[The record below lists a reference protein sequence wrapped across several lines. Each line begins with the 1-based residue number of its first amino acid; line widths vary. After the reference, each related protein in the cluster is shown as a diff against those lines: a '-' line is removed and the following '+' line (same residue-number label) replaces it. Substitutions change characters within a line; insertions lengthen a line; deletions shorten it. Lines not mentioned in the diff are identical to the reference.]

1 MNATTTAERRSRAQS
16 PNRPTPVGYCANCG
30 STGACQSHRRTGTI
44 DECSN
49 QHPRPI
55 TLAWHQ
61 QETRS
66 AAVKAMTMAEAKDLL
81 DLFTYHSP
89 DAFDRLTRLIGSRS
103 AREKAAYAA
112 YASYAADLGRPGA
125 GHFLF
130 GVGLVGK
137 DVAK

>member
-1 MNATTTAERRSRAQS
+1 MNATIAAERRSRVQS

-49 QHPRPI
+49 HHPRPI

-66 AAVKAMTMAEAKDLL
+66 AAVKAMTMGEAKHLL

-89 DAFDRLTRLIGSRS
+89 DAFDRFTNLNG
-103 AREKAAYAA
+103 AY
-112 YASYAADLGRPGA
+112 PGA
-125 GHFLF
+125 EHPLF
-130 GVGLVGK
+130 GVGLFGAGLGGK

>member
-1 MNATTTAERRSRAQS
+1 MNATTAAERRSKAQS

-30 STGACQSHRRTGTI
+30 STGACKSRRRTGTI

-66 AAVKAMTMAEAKDLL
+66 AAVKAMTMAEAKHLL

-89 DAFDRLTRLIGSRS
+89 DAFDRFTNLNGHPQPWSKIGD
-103 AREKAAYAA
+103 AGDA
-112 YASYAADLGRPGA
+112 GRPGA

-130 GVGLVGK
+130 GVGLYGVGLGGK